1 MWPLLP
7 LSHDTETA
15 QVEYLAGKIQ
25 FTWAGR
31 ESIYIYIYM
40 GYEILNMKAI
50 QTLITI
56 YFC

>member
-7 LSHDTETA
+7 LSHNTETA

-25 FTWAGR
+25 FKWAGR
-31 ESIYIYIYM
+31 ESIYIYM
-40 GYEILNMKAI
+40 GYEILNMKAS